1 MQTDIETLAL
11 AFGEDVRPI
20 TDEERVTLIRK
31 MYKDK
36 KLKQEHKDLGE
47 MINSLSYRYGF
58 SWASDKYMANA
69 LHTTE
74 KSLKQRISKLKKEQY
89 ILVAIVTYHGFFSKK
104 RKEPELW
111 L

>member
-36 KLKQEHKDLGE
+36 KLKQED
-47 MINSLSYRYGF
+47 R
-58 SWASDKYMANA
+58 
-69 LHTTE
+69 
-74 KSLKQRISKLKKEQY
+74 KS
-89 ILVAIVTYHGFFSKK
+89 VV
-104 RKEPELW
+104 
-111 L
+111 